1 MAYTISDST
10 KTPFMV
16 NSILALMISCNTL
29 FPDEYDSLRRTFR
42 DAGTGISTFLT
53 SEQSAAVQVHG
64 YATTTITS
72 FLHTGIDGT
81 MCKPAMFSPPGS
93 NIWVPWQE
101 PIAVA
106 ESDMVDIDQLLANI
120 GNDLSVFE

>member
-42 DAGTGISTFLT
+42 DAGTGHQHLPHIGAISCSSGARVCNDHHHF
-53 SEQSAAVQVHG
+53 
-64 YATTTITS
+64 I
-72 FLHTGIDGT
+72 
-81 MCKPAMFSPPGS
+81 PAHR
-93 NIWVPWQE
+93 N
-101 PIAVA
+101 
-106 ESDMVDIDQLLANI
+106 
-120 GNDLSVFE
+120 